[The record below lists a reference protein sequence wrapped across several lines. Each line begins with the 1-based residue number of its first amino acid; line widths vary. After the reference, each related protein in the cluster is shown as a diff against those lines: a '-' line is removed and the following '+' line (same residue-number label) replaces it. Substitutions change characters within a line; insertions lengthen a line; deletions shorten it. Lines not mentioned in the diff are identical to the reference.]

1 MLRIRA
7 VSLPIPGGFVP
18 KASDKQPELPENPLI
33 AELLAR
39 GAENARVLQG
49 FIGPSRDE
57 YTITLYQSLDRLGD
71 TVEIRREDVLHSVKS
86 PRSGLGAVILWVNA
100 EAQLSVRRTRPETQ
114 QSKTGPGSLREVSK
128 GRLRMRMRSQS
139 HAADQVCL
147 SVCFD
152 CLSWCDCNI
161 CETPV

>member
-1 MLRIRA
+1 MA
-7 VSLPIPGGFVP
+7 
-18 KASDKQPELPENPLI
+18 KATDKQPELPENPLI
-33 AELLAR
+33 AELIAR

-57 YTITLYQSLDRLGD
+57 YHITLYQSLDRLGD
-71 TVEIRREDVLHSVKS
+71 TVEIRREDVLHAVKS
-86 PRSGLGAVILWVNA
+86 PRSGLGAVILWVND
-100 EAQLSVRRTRPETQ
+100 EAQLSVRRTQAESHQP
-114 QSKTGPGSLREVSK
+114 KTGPGSLREVSK
-128 GRLRMRMRSQS
+128 GRLRMRMRTP
-139 HAADQVCL
+139 HAADQICL